1 MPPAWRRI
9 GRPKKVIRT
18 LRERAAIIWKIDAVT
33 WLDVEARPAGA
44 NAGQFEPLSLA
55 DLAAKA
61 AATGGPING

>member
-1 MPPAWRRI
+1 M
-9 GRPKKVIRT
+9 
-18 LRERAAIIWKIDAVT
+18 RERAAIIWKIDAVT